1 MNSIIIRKILSTA
14 QKLDRL
20 GKYKAADEIFLKV
33 SQYGPNSTTKN
44 PNVQYY
50 EYGVIEPELD
60 ENEINYRTKKPNLR
74 KPEYYD
80 LGGEADGANM
90 EGLLNG
96 PDSVPGPA
104 FIDPGNPAS
113 SPSMAIHGGEEL
125 DDRFSYENNYQEN
138 EESGNGWKN
147 RIPNR

>member
-1 MNSIIIRKILSTA
+1 MNSIFIRKILSTA

-33 SQYGPNSTTKN
+33 SQYGPNGNEKN
-44 PNVQYY
+44 PSVQYF
-50 EYGVIEPELD
+50 EMDLIQIELD
-60 ENEINYRTKKPNLR
+60 ENEFNYRTKKPNLR

-80 LGGEADGANM
+80 LGGEADGPNQ

-104 FIDPGNPAS
+104 FIDPGNVAS
-113 SPSMAIHGGEEL
+113 SPSMAGGDLSSFTWEEA
-125 DDRFSYENNYQEN
+125 YENNPFPQVT
-138 EESGNGWKN
+138 
-147 RIPNR
+147 RR